1 MKYFNRRGF
10 LKTAAASAGVFYI
23 APTSWAQ
30 KSPGDTLNSVVVGFN
45 GRGQSH
51 IGALSGLKDSGV
63 RIAALCDVDQTVLRK
78 GVDAQDKK
86 GVKVTAYTDIRK
98 VLENKDIDIVS
109 IATPN
114 HWHSLAAIWAVQAGK
129 DVYVEKPVS

>member
-1 MKYFNRRGF
+1 MKYFDRRGF
-10 LKTAAASAGVFYI
+10 LKAGAAAAGVFYI

-45 GRGQSH
+45 GRGGAH

-63 RIAALCDVDQTVLRK
+63 RLAALCDVDEGVLRK

-86 GVKVTAYTDIRK
+86 GVKVTPYSDIRK

-129 DVYVEKPVS
+129 DEIGRAHV